1 MIGILDMLLKERAR
15 KIKEQ
20 KKLENGVTNK
30 EISQSNK

>member
-20 KKLENGVTNK
+20 KKLENDVTNK